1 MAAKQLQSAVRELV
15 RALGV
20 LAEDRT
26 PCGAAI
32 APREAH
38 VLLLLREGEA
48 SGATLGQADV
58 QRIVGI
64 DKSNVARLLQR
75 LGERGWIC
83 QSPDP
88 DDGRRRIVGLTAR
101 GRATASA
108 LEQRSD
114 ALFAAVWQRLARSE
128 RATVATCLN
137 HLSEALRAVADET
150 TETDADR

>member
-1 MAAKQLQSAVRELV
+1 VAVRQLQGAVRELV

-20 LAEDRT
+20 LSEDRT

-38 VLLLLREGEA
+38 VLLLLREGEETA
-48 SGATLGQADV
+48 AALGQADV

-75 LGERGWIC
+75 LGERGWVA
-83 QSPDP
+83 QQPDP
-88 DDGRRRIVGLTAR
+88 ADRRRRIVRLTAR
-101 GRATASA
+101 GRATATA

-114 ALFAAVWQRLARSE
+114 ALFAAVWRRLARAE
-128 RATVATCLN
+128 RTAIPGCLAR
-137 HLSEALRAVADET
+137 LSEALRAAADEMP
-150 TETDADR
+150 ETDAN